1 MGWTKR
7 KIIEKAFGAFG
18 LDSAFGLPP
27 DQLQSGLDSLNAMM
41 GHWDSEGVHLGFN
54 LNGDLESDSGIDV
67 SRVRAV
73 YTNLGVELAA
83 GLGREVSPRIAG
95 IASQTYDRLKALA
108 NRQRVM
114 RLPSTMPLGAGRKG
128 WRGSIGGSGRVFADE
143 TADTTN
149 TDTDGELEFD

>member
-7 KIIEKAFGAFG
+7 KIVEKAFSVFG
-18 LDSAFGLPP
+18 LDSAFGLPA
-27 DQLQSGLDSLNAMM
+27 DQLQGGLDSLNAMM
-41 GHWDSEGVHLGFN
+41 GQWDSEGIRLGFN
-54 LNGDLESDSGIDV
+54 LDGDLESDSGIDV

-83 GLGREVSPRIAG
+83 SLGREVSSRITG
-95 IASQTYDRLKALA
+95 IASQSYERLKALA
-108 NRQRVM
+108 NRQRTM
-114 RLPSTMPLGAGRKG
+114 LLPNTVPLGAGRKG

-143 TADTTN
+143 TVDTTN

>member
-7 KIIEKAFGAFG
+7 KIVEKAFSAFG

-27 DQLQSGLDSLNAMM
+27 DQLQGGLDSLNAMM
-41 GHWDSEGVHLGFN
+41 GQWDSEGIRLGFN
-54 LNGDLESDSGIDV
+54 LDGDLESDSGIDV

-83 GLGREVSPRIAG
+83 SLGREVSPRISG

-108 NRQRVM
+108 NRQRVV
-114 RLPSTMPLGAGRKG
+114 RLPSIVPLGAGCKG
-128 WRGSIGGSGRVFADE
+128 WRGSVGDAGRVFADD
-143 TADTTN
+143 TVDTTD